1 MGQGGEVRGHQ
12 AGVTLKLVTDNF
24 GEGNAMKLP
33 RRTFLRLAAGA
44 AALPVVTRAARA
56 QAYPTRPVRIVV
68 PFAAGGTADILGR
81 LWGQWLSERLGQQFI
96 IDNRAGA
103 ATNTGTEAVVR
114 ATADGY
120 TLLLVTPPNVVNVTL
135 YENLNFNFLR
145 DIAPVASVSTTP
157 GVVVVNPRFPAR
169 TIPELIVYARAN
181 PGKIA
186 MATQG
191 NGGSAHIYG
200 EMFKQMVGV
209 DMVAVPYRGEGPA
222 LTDLIGGQVQ
232 IMFAIMPSAIEYIR
246 AGTLRALAVTDAARA
261 QVLPDIPTVA
271 EFVPGY
277 QAAAFQG
284 IGAPR
289 TTPSEIVNKL
299 NTEING
305 LLGDP
310 KVKARLADLGSTALA
325 LSPADFG
332 KLIAAESEKW
342 GKVIRA
348 ANIKPE

>member
-1 MGQGGEVRGHQ
+1 M
-12 AGVTLKLVTDNF
+12 TDKSV
-24 GEGNAMKLP
+24 EGCTMKRP
-33 RRTFLRLAAGA
+33 RRRFLQLAAGA
-44 AALPVVTRAARA
+44 AALPAISRVARA
-56 QAYPTRPVRIVV
+56 QTYPVRPVRIVV

-96 IDNRAGA
+96 IDDRAGA

-114 ATADGY
+114 APADGY

-135 YENLNFNFLR
+135 YEKLNFNFLR

-169 TIPELIVYARAN
+169 TIPELIAYGRAN

-222 LTDLIGGQVQ
+222 LTDLIGAQVQ
-232 IMFAIMPSAIEYIR
+232 VMFAIMPSAIDYLR
-246 AGTLRALAVTDAARA
+246 AGTLRALAVTAAARA
-261 QVLPDIPTVA
+261 PVLPDIPAVA

-284 IGAPR
+284 LGAPKN
-289 TTPSEIVNKL
+289 TPTEMVNKL
-299 NTEING
+299 NTEIQG
-305 LLGDP
+305 LLADP
-310 KVKARLADLGSTALA
+310 K
-325 LSPADFG
+325 
-332 KLIAAESEKW
+332 
-342 GKVIRA
+342 
-348 ANIKPE
+348 

>member
-1 MGQGGEVRGHQ
+1 M
-12 AGVTLKLVTDNF
+12 NF
-24 GEGNAMKLP
+24 P
-33 RRTFLRLAAGA
+33 RRQFLHLAAGA
-44 AALPVVTRAARA
+44 AALPAVSRVASA
-56 QAYPTRPVRIVV
+56 QTYPTRPVRIVI

-114 ATADGY
+114 APPDGY
-120 TLLLVTPPNVVNVTL
+120 MLLLITPPNVVNVTL
-135 YENLNFNFLR
+135 YEKLNFNFAR

-157 GVVVVNPRFPAR
+157 GVVVVNPRFPAE
-169 TIPELIVYARAN
+169 TIPEFISYAKAN

-191 NGGSAHIYG
+191 SGGSAHIYG
-200 EMFKQMVGV
+200 EMFKQMAGV
-209 DMVAVPYRGEGPA
+209 NMVAVPYRGEGPA

-232 IMFAIMPSAIEYIR
+232 VMFAIMPSAIEYIR
-246 AGTLRALAVTDAARA
+246 SGTLRALAVTDTARA
-261 QVLPDIPTVA
+261 RVLPAVPTVA

-277 QAAAFQG
+277 QATAFQG
-284 IGAPR
+284 IGAPKN
-289 TTPSEIVNKL
+289 TPTEIVNKL

-310 KVKARLADLGSTALA
+310 KVKARLADLGSTAFA

-332 KLIAAESEKW
+332 RLIAAETEKW

-348 ANIKPE
+348 ANIKPD

>member
-1 MGQGGEVRGHQ
+1 
-12 AGVTLKLVTDNF
+12 
-24 GEGNAMKLP
+24 MKLP
-33 RRTFLRLAAGA
+33 RRQFLRMA
-44 AALPVVTRAARA
+44 AAVAASPALSGTARA
-56 QAYPTRPVRIVV
+56 QAYPTRPVRVVV

-96 IDNRAGA
+96 IDNRPGA

-114 ATADGY
+114 APADGY
-120 TLLLVTPPNVVNVTL
+120 TLLLITPPNVVNVTL
-135 YENLNFNFLR
+135 YEKLNFNFVR

-157 GVVVVNPRFPAR
+157 GVVVVNPQFPAK
-169 TIPELIVYARAN
+169 TIPEFIAYARAN

-191 NGGSAHIYG
+191 SGGSAHIYG
-200 EMFKQMVGV
+200 EMFKQMAGI

-232 IMFAIMPSAIEYIR
+232 VMFAIMPSAIEYVR
-246 AGTLRALAVTDAARA
+246 SGVLRALAVTDAARA
-261 QVLPDIPTVA
+261 QVLPDVPAVN

-284 IGAPR
+284 IGAPKN
-289 TTPSEIVNKL
+289 TPIEIVNKL
-299 NTEING
+299 NTEIKG

-310 KVKARLADLGSTALA
+310 KVRARLADLGSTALA
-325 LSPADFG
+325 LSPVDFG
-332 KLIAAESEKW
+332 KLIAAETEKW
-342 GKVIRA
+342 GRVIKA

>member
-1 MGQGGEVRGHQ
+1 MG
-12 AGVTLKLVTDNF
+12 
-24 GEGNAMKLP
+24 LP
-33 RRTFLRLAAGA
+33 RRQFVRLAAGA
-44 AALPVVTRAARA
+44 AALPALSRVVWA
-56 QAYPTRPVRIVV
+56 QTYPTRPVRIVV

-96 IDNRAGA
+96 IDNRPGA

-114 ATADGY
+114 APADGY
-120 TLLLVTPPNVVNVTL
+120 TLLLITPPNVVNVTL
-135 YENLNFNFLR
+135 YEKLNFNFGR
-145 DIAPVASVSTTP
+145 DIEPVASVSTTP

-169 TIPELIVYARAN
+169 TIPEFIAHGRAD

-191 NGGSAHIYG
+191 SGGSAHIYG
-200 EMFKQMVGV
+200 EMFKQMTGV
-209 DMVAVPYRGEGPA
+209 DMIAVPYRGEGPA

-232 IMFAIMPSAIEYIR
+232 VMFAIMPSAIEYIR
-246 AGTLRALAVTDAARA
+246 SGTLRALAVTDAARA
-261 QVLPDIPTVA
+261 QVLPEVPTVS

-284 IGAPR
+284 IGAPKN
-289 TTPSEIVNKL
+289 TPAEIVNKL
-299 NTEING
+299 NMEINR

-325 LSPADFG
+325 LSPSDFG
-332 KLIAAESEKW
+332 KLIAAETEKW
-342 GKVIRA
+342 GKVIKA
-348 ANIKPE
+348 GNITPE

>member
-1 MGQGGEVRGHQ
+1 
-12 AGVTLKLVTDNF
+12 
-24 GEGNAMKLP
+24 
-33 RRTFLRLAAGA
+33 LAASGA
-44 AALPVVTRAARA
+44 ALAAVPRIARA
-56 QAYPTRPVRIVV
+56 QTYPTRPVRIVV

-114 ATADGY
+114 APADGY
-120 TLLLVTPPNVVNVTL
+120 TLLLITPPNVVNVTL
-135 YENLNFNFLR
+135 YEKLNFNFVR

-157 GVVVVNPRFPAR
+157 GVVVVNPRFPAK
-169 TIPELIVYARAN
+169 TIPEFISYAKAN
-181 PGKIA
+181 PGEIA

-191 NGGSAHIYG
+191 SGGSAHIYG
-200 EMFKQMVGV
+200 EMFKQMTGV

-232 IMFAIMPSAIEYIR
+232 VMFAIMPSAIEYIR
-246 AGTLRALAVTDAARA
+246 SGTLRALAVTDAARA
-261 QVLPDIPTVA
+261 QVLPDVPTVG

-289 TTPSEIVNKL
+289 STPTETINKL
-299 NTEING
+299 NTEIKG
-305 LLGDP
+305 LLADP
-310 KVKARLADLGSTALA
+310 KVQARLADLGSTALA

-332 KLIAAESEKW
+332 KLIAAEAEKW
-342 GKVIRA
+342 GKVIRT